1 MNVKERLKNMRDQN
15 GLDDDEVT
23 RDNLL
28 KQRNQYKSFLKD
40 YLKSYQQGYKKQEMQ
55 GALSQKNLQKKMKAL
70 QNETKNLQYE
80 YENEQKSLYY
90 KIRDE
95 KITYLRKIHK
105 IIFEL
110 EKAKIID
117 EKNYYKQQKRLRND
131 ETRNVLES
139 IENAYKDR
147 INLLKENLQKKRQER
162 QIAQLEQREVISR
175 IQREFK
181 KEKER

>member
-70 QNETKNLQYE
+70 QVRTHFRRPPQKNK
-80 YENEQKSLYY
+80 KS
-90 KIRDE
+90 
-95 KITYLRKIHK
+95 
-105 IIFEL
+105 
-110 EKAKIID
+110 
-117 EKNYYKQQKRLRND
+117 QPPPP
-131 ETRNVLES
+131 
-139 IENAYKDR
+139 
-147 INLLKENLQKKRQER
+147 RQ
-162 QIAQLEQREVISR
+162 
-175 IQREFK
+175 
-181 KEKER
+181 